1 MGIAAK
7 LVSQSALDV
16 NGNEV
21 VWALI
26 DTLIA
31 GGWTK
36 EFESDGSS
44 GPVESAADLNNA
56 DAYVVLQQPAGGDA
70 PFAGSR
76 QWGIQRGSNA
86 NEYRVRLSQSGTL
99 AGGSAT
105 AMPTSADQQWVSNQG
120 GTYDTW
126 FSAVGEG
133 TEVDYHIVVFDA
145 DDGFS
150 FFLAMHH
157 GSVNFETCVAMDA
170 CRSRVPADEDP
181 FVYAAG
187 GQMERAVFSDDAF
200 GAYAFVQFGTGGQS
214 WEAVHVQ
221 IAADAE
227 PLALFPGLTDNP
239 DHLGYWTLGPAFYG
253 DPNVEDGET
262 MYKGTSTIF
271 RLATLEAATSDMW
284 QLEEDGPP
292 EFLQWSDLALL
303 WDAETDAG
311 GATRL
316 AHDITIE
323 SSGGGD
329 IVPPVVT
336 YDPTDSSTLA
346 RRDFVH
352 VHVTDNVEVADVTI
366 SVEYPG
372 SGLWEIAYA
381 EGRFSAGYAENS
393 TKSGPVDDLVFDI
406 QPPLGWTRDVMVHTT
421 ALDLDGNETIESA
434 SYSVA
439 AAPAAEA
446 APADDGLPKEIEHN
460 TSHIAEGLDR
470 LIEQYKKKP
479 RIQDFLTAVLA
490 QVQEIEDMLWDVL
503 VKRFIDNAVDEQLLM
518 IGRIVGQPNPGYD
531 LSDHSPGGGSDKYRT
546 LIMVK
551 IKVNRSSGR
560 APQLIEILKLIAGE
574 TSEIFYS
581 EDYPKAANLSL
592 ETASGTVDPDL
603 TISLLDKAKP
613 IGTRLTFTFS
623 TFDEDESFI
632 PTNDDDTT
640 VSTTQGLTDDGDT
653 DGGYLS
659 NERG

>member
-7 LVSQSALDV
+7 LVGQSALDV
-16 NGNEV
+16 NGHEI

-26 DTLIA
+26 STLVA
-31 GGWTK
+31 GGWSK
-36 EFESDGSS
+36 EFESDGS
-44 GPVESAADLNNA
+44 GGAVESAADLNNT
-56 DAYVVLQQPAGGDA
+56 DAYVVLQQPTGGDA

-76 QWGIQRGSNA
+76 QWGFQRGSNA
-86 NEYRVRLSQSGTL
+86 NEYRVRMSQSGTL
-99 AGGSAT
+99 AGGDAT
-105 AMPTSADQQWVSNQG
+105 NMPTSTDQQWVSNQA

-126 FSAVGEG
+126 FSAVGAG
-133 TEVDYHIVVFDA
+133 TEVNYNIIVFDA

-150 FFLAMHH
+150 FFLVMHH
-157 GSVNFETCVAMDA
+157 GSVNFETCVVMDA
-170 CRSRVPADEDP
+170 CHERVPADADP

-187 GQMERAVFSDDAF
+187 GQMERAVFSDDTF
-200 GAYAFVQFGTGGQS
+200 GAYAFFDFGVSGQT
-214 WEAVHVQ
+214 WDNVRIQ
-221 IAADAE
+221 IAADATGE
-227 PLALFPGLTDNP
+227 SLFPGLPANVE
-239 DHLGYWTLGPAFYG
+239 HLGYYTLGPAFYG
-253 DPNVEDGET
+253 EPNTAEGPQSR
-262 MYKGTSTIF
+262 YKGVSTIF
-271 RLATLEAATSDMW
+271 RLATFEAALYDMW
-284 QLEEDGPP
+284 TIGESSAPA
-292 EFLQWSDLALL
+292 FLQWRDLALL
-303 WDAETDAG
+303 WDSETDAG
-311 GATRL
+311 GTKRL
-316 AHDITIE
+316 AHDIAVC
-323 SSGGGD
+323 GGGD
-329 IVPPVVT
+329 VIPPVVT
-336 YDPTDSSTLA
+336 YDPTAPSTLA

-352 VHVTDNVEVADVTI
+352 VHVTDNVEVGDVTI

-381 EGRFSAGYAENS
+381 EGRFSGGYAENS

-406 QPPLGWTRDVMVHTT
+406 QPPLGWTQAMTVHTT
-421 ALDLDGNETIESA
+421 ALDPDGNETIESA
-434 SYSVA
+434 SYLVA
-439 AAPAAEA
+439 ADPLPAPT
-446 APADDGLPKEIEHN
+446 PDDDGLPKEIEHN
-460 TSHIAEGLDR
+460 TSHVAQGLDR

-503 VKRFIDNAVDEQLLM
+503 VKRFIDNATDAQLLM

-603 TISLLDKAKP
+603 TIALLDKAKP

-623 TFDEDESFI
+623 SLSEASSFI

-640 VSTTQGLTDDGDT
+640 TSTTQGFTDDGDT